1 MAGFC
6 GNCGFPLGANGTFC
20 PQCGLRHLMG
30 STPASPQPAAQPSR
44 AAATGSGLK
53 VLVVILVCIGIAG
66 AAVVG
71 GLWYAAHRVKQAV
84 VQKAKENGVD
94 LGSIVQP
101 ARNSTNKHRFHK
113 ACELLS
119 KEEAARM
126 LGEPIERTEYRDAEC
141 LYYGPPGLSTKL
153 AQSRFSEELKR
164 AQTPGSEVRPAN
176 LATAAEQLASNFGSP
191 AGQTGSGG
199 EMPLL
204 MLSVEEDGKG
214 AMTALNMT
222 EAFVAG
228 IAHAADPEG
237 KAPPVARQVKGLGDQ
252 AVQLPKLG
260 LHVLQGDTVIG
271 FLAGPVPDADSKTIE
286 IARLVLKRL

>member
-20 PQCGLRHLMG
+20 PQCGARHG
-30 STPASPQPAAQPSR
+30 TESTPVSPQPLPAPAA
-44 AAATGSGLK
+44 GSGLK
-53 VLVVILVCIGIAG
+53 ILLIMLVCLGMAG
-66 AAVVG
+66 AAVIG
-71 GLWYAAHRVKQAV
+71 GIWYAAHRVKEAV
-84 VQKAKENGVD
+84 VQRAKENGVD
-94 LGSIVQP
+94 LGSIVPP
-101 ARNSTNKHRFHK
+101 ARTSSNQHRVHK

-126 LGEPIERTEYRDAEC
+126 LGEPIEHTEYQDSEC
-141 LYYGPPGLSTKL
+141 LYYGPPGLSRKL
-153 AQSRFSEELKR
+153 AQERFSDEFKR
-164 AQTPGSEVRPAN
+164 GQTLGSEVRPTE
-176 LATAAEQLASNFGSP
+176 LATAAEQLASNFGAA
-191 AGQTGSGG
+191 AGQAGSGG

-222 EAFVAG
+222 EALASG

-237 KAPPVARQVKGLGDQ
+237 KAPRVVGQIKGLGDQ

-260 LHVLQGDTVIG
+260 LHVMQGDTVIG
-271 FLAGPVPDADSKTIE
+271 LLAGPIPDADAKTIE